1 MRQRRRR
8 EQAPTMKFSAD
19 ELAGYRPGRRDASL
33 IVIHGNEADLGMHRV
48 LDRAVTLGRDLEA
61 ELPLRDIGIS
71 RRHAMVERD
80 ALGRYIVS
88 DLGSTNGTRLNGQ
101 LLAAPTPLNE
111 GDKVIVGTTVLRFT
125 FGDEADAQFHQQ
137 LARVISTDHL
147 TGLIAK
153 RRYDAE
159 YHLALASARQT
170 GRPTA
175 VLMMDMDGVKSIN
188 DTHGHHMGSFAI
200 AETGRLIGET
210 VGLEGCSSRYGGDE
224 FAAFLPGY
232 AKAAGVEMADRIR
245 LAVMNH
251 RFEKDGLIIRPTI
264 SLGVSA
270 YPDDGDDAEQLQR
283 LADAALYRAK
293 NAGRNRVAT

>member
-1 MRQRRRR
+1 MRQRKRR
-8 EQAPTMKFSAD
+8 EQAPTMKFSAE
-19 ELAGYRPGRRDASL
+19 ELAGWRPGRRDASL
-33 IVIHGNEADLGMHRV
+33 VVIHGNEADLGMHCL
-48 LDRAVTLGRDLEA
+48 LDRPVTLGRDLEA

-71 RRHAMVERD
+71 RRHAMIQRD
-80 ALGRYIVS
+80 ALGHYVVS

-101 LLAAPTPLNE
+101 IVAAPTPLNE

-125 FGDEADAQFHQQ
+125 FGDEADAQFHKQ
-137 LARVISTDHL
+137 LAEVISTDHL

-170 GRPTA
+170 GRPVA

-200 AETGRLIGET
+200 AETGRLLGET
-210 VGLEGCSSRYGGDE
+210 IGQEGCSSRYGGDE

-232 AKAAGVEMADRIR
+232 AKAAGVEMAERVR
-245 LAVMNH
+245 LAIGNH
-251 RFEKDGLIIRPTI
+251 RFEKDGLVIRPTI
-264 SLGVSA
+264 SIGVAA

-283 LADAALYRAK
+283 RADEGLYRAK
-293 NAGRNRVAT
+293 AAGRNRVAT